1 MSIDI
6 NQISSNRPEGPK
18 RHDSGKVTTPS
29 AHSTENKSAN
39 TPSKDTSTRDSVSL
53 SSAAKNLAKIESE
66 LKSLPDIDQSKV
78 DAIKARIESGDYQVN
93 SQNLAQKL
101 LDTEV

>member
-18 RHDSGKVTTPS
+18 RHDNGKVTTPS
-29 AHSTENKSAN
+29 AQSTENKLAN
-39 TPSKDTSTRDSVSL
+39 TPSKDTRDSVSL
-53 SSAAKNLAKIESE
+53 SSAAKNLAKIETE

-78 DAIKARIESGDYQVN
+78 DAIKARIENGDYQVN
-93 SQNLAQKL
+93 SQNMAQIML
-101 LDTEV
+101 NTEV

>member
-6 NQISSNRPEGPK
+6 NQIGSNRPEGPK
-18 RHDSGKVTTPS
+18 RHDNGKVSTPS
-29 AHSTENKSAN
+29 VQNTENKLAKPPSQDNSA
-39 TPSKDTSTRDSVSL
+39 RDSVSL
-53 SSAAKNLAKIESE
+53 SSTAQNLAKTESE
-66 LKSLPDIDQSKV
+66 LKSLPDVNQSKV

-93 SQNLAQKL
+93 PQNLAQKL